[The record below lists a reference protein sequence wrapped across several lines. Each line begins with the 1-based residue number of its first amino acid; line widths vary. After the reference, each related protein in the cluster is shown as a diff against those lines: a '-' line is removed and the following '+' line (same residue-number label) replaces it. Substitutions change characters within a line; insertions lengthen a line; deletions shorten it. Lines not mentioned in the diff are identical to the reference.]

1 MLDNKSLEN
10 FIFNISSSEEG
21 RVILEKIQI
30 YKEMLIDENSR
41 INLISKKTIEDI
53 NNRHL
58 LDSVQLM
65 PIINSKQMSLLDV
78 GTGAGLPGIML
89 AIAGCK
95 NVNLVEKQ
103 GKKCEFLK
111 KVNNKLELEMNILN
125 SRVEDIAGQNFNVII
140 ARAFAKIDK
149 IILLTKKISNKN
161 TKYILLKG
169 KTFLDEI
176 QLINISKFNI
186 KYFDSITSAESK
198 IIELSYK

>member
-10 FIFNISSSEEG
+10 FIFNISSFEEG

-125 SRVEDIAGQNFNVII
+125 SRVEDIVGQNFNVII
-140 ARAFAKIDK
+140 ARAFAKIDQ